1 MSSANKN
8 SANKNSANKNG
19 FKGFLSSNR
28 LSEIPILEC
37 PNKKSYIQKSKSND
51 TFNMNNQN
59 GKYMILAHG
68 SILQGYNFRIPKNIN
83 FITLTTVGCNI
94 PTDYRIDREIQSFYK
109 RGKTLFQNNDLEKEL
124 TEEGDGFLKQLQLL
138 YPSLDFKNH
147 LGGSIAN
154 EMFLNFTRNGSK
166 EGNFR
171 AIGIIDLSKNSNKP
185 KNIANLNNESRR
197 TKINQILLSSLLT
210 MYDEKLIKNSKGIKK
225 IFIIRAC
232 RGFQEGYPSAA
243 ANFAGFISN
252 QSPLSRN
259 GNSNKI
265 NSS

>member
-1 MSSANKN
+1 MSSANIKR
-8 SANKNSANKNG
+8 
-19 FKGFLSSNR
+19 FTGFLNSNR
-28 LSEIPILEC
+28 LNEIPILEC
-37 PNKKSYIQKSKSND
+37 PNKNRFIQKSNSNN

-68 SILQGYNFRIPKNIN
+68 SILEGYNFRIPKNIN

-94 PTDYRIDREIQSFYK
+94 PTDIRIDRAIQSFYK
-109 RGKTLFQNNDLEKEL
+109 SGKTLFQNNDLEKNL
-124 TEEGDGFLKQLQLL
+124 TEEGLSLLKQLKSLH
-138 YPSLDFKNH
+138 PDLDFKNH

-154 EMFLNFTRNGSK
+154 EMFLNFTRDGSK

-197 TKINQILLSSLLT
+197 TKINQILLSSLLS
-210 MYDEKLIKNSKGIKK
+210 MYDEKLIKNSKSIKK

-232 RGFQEGYPSAA
+232 RGFQEGQSSTAA
-243 ANFAGFISN
+243 KFAGFISN
-252 QSPLSRN
+252 QSPLSPN
-259 GNSNKI
+259 SISNKI